1 MYYFCLGEGG
11 GLKLDDQL
19 IEKIRCR
26 SMIVSTFKIL
36 KSVKRNVIADR
47 YTFWYQNK
55 LMLEN
60 LNLEPKP

>member
-1 MYYFCLGEGG
+1 
-11 GLKLDDQL
+11 
-19 IEKIRCR
+19 
-26 SMIVSTFKIL
+26 MIVSTFKIL
-36 KSVKRNVIADR
+36 KIVKRNVIADR

>member
-1 MYYFCLGEGG
+1 
-11 GLKLDDQL
+11 
-19 IEKIRCR
+19 
-26 SMIVSTFKIL
+26 MIDSTFKIL
-36 KSVKRNVIADR
+36 IVKRNVIADR

>member
-1 MYYFCLGEGG
+1 
-11 GLKLDDQL
+11 
-19 IEKIRCR
+19 
-26 SMIVSTFKIL
+26 MIVSTFKIL